1 MAEIDKLVRSGF
13 RPTNLPPKS
22 ERERERH
29 QAHVEAVLGGQKV
42 SCTLMAR
49 DAERRALD
57 ALWRTELMTTPKLEL
72 TDQMRRL
79 WAEYGLPSQFVRSV
93 LWPWVCG
100 EQSDISL
107 SYGAISVPSTQF
119 KSLIELDVKRTLPFL
134 GFMNDR
140 DKTDKCIVLL
150 EKFASKHS
158 SVGYTQGM
166 SYIAV
171 RLMME
176 LGWDVGKSLVCLEH
190 ILIRSPT
197 IACMYSLNLETI
209 ETSVGFMLD
218 MVAWDNIPDVWYYL
232 KKMKFQPID
241 WFFLEWGLT
250 VFVKNFSLKVSAFV
264 FDSLL
269 VQGDVTLFR
278 AAIAV
283 MSLIQQPLL
292 NTNSDPET
300 VRAVLSRAGDL
311 VVDSDV
317 FIKAFHEVYV
327 SPGARRVIDSGVLF
341 FGKHMGLNS

>member
-13 RPTNLPPKS
+13 RPANLPPKS
-22 ERERERH
+22 EKERERH
-29 QAHVEAVLGGQKV
+29 QAHVEAVLGGQKM
-42 SCTLMAR
+42 SPSLMAR

-93 LWPWVCG
+93 LWPWVSG
-100 EQSDISL
+100 SHQNLTLGQIPH
-107 SYGAISVPSTQF
+107 VFPSTQF

-140 DKTDKCIVLL
+140 DKTEKSIELL
-150 EKFASKHS
+150 ERFASKHA

-176 LGWDVGKSLVCLEH
+176 LGWDVAKSLVCLEQ

-197 IACMYSLNLETI
+197 VACMYSLNLERI
-209 ETSVGFMLD
+209 ETTVGFMLD
-218 MVAWDNIPDVWYYL
+218 MVAWDNIPELWLYL
-232 KKMKFQPID
+232 KKIKFQPID

-264 FDSLL
+264 FDLLL
-269 VQGDVTLFR
+269 VQGDVALFR

-283 MSLIQQPLL
+283 LSLIQTPLL
-292 NTNSDPET
+292 TTNSDPET
-300 VRAVLSRAGDL
+300 VRAVLSRAGDM

-317 FIKAFHEVYV
+317 FIKTFHEVSI

-341 FGKHMGLNS
+341 FGEHV